1 VANVAEWALKLAS
14 VVTKATHSGTV
25 LVLAA
30 TLLLILAP
38 QLFVSV
44 WRRCLGPALT
54 PQLDDA
60 GEASL
65 AQSPARA
72 LQHWL
77 ACAVRPVSSVW
88 SWATRRSSVE
98 IDAGLLR
105 AVEDADRA
113 GVELISFVPTTR
125 EVGQL
130 LRRAAVAEIDRA
142 GGKRSRCPFTP
153 DHRHLRAPP
162 QPALPLFRLRLLSLL
177 PLPQVLATPPPV
189 PLTGT
194 ATHAPHPL
202 HHSQL
207 MSTQPPTPT
216 AQTVI
221 PPSSRPCVY
230 THCIHH

>member
-1 VANVAEWALKLAS
+1 MQPDEVHAQGTDGGHGVGVANVAEWALKLAS
-14 VVTKATHSGTV
+14 VVTKATHSGAV

-44 WRRCLGPALT
+44 WRWCLGPALT
-54 PQLDDA
+54 PHWDDA
-60 GEASL
+60 GEAST

-88 SWATRRSSVE
+88 SWATRRSNVE

-142 GGKRSRCPFTP
+142 GGKRSR
-153 DHRHLRAPP
+153 
-162 QPALPLFRLRLLSLL
+162 
-177 PLPQVLATPPPV
+177 
-189 PLTGT
+189 
-194 ATHAPHPL
+194 
-202 HHSQL
+202 
-207 MSTQPPTPT
+207 
-216 AQTVI
+216 
-221 PPSSRPCVY
+221 
-230 THCIHH
+230 